1 MMAEITES
9 VLKSFSTF
17 ASFDRGQELYQSN
30 AVFDT
35 FRSGNLLTGKCEG
48 SNTPFY
54 QLTVQI
60 DEGGIQEALCN
71 CPYDSGGYCKHIIAL
86 LLSFINEPEIFIE
99 TQYFE
104 KTLKKMDK
112 DTLVNLMIELMDE
125 KPDVLTWLKNAVS
138 DKPAQPRSIKT
149 KSSRKTEISKTVY
162 KRQIQGI
169 LRSLQGYRMS
179 EAYWLMEGMV
189 EELDNICDT
198 AYDFLVA
205 GDAHNALSIL
215 TTLLIEVGESY
226 DQFDDSDGY
235 LGGFLSRLELPLVE
249 TILSA
254 DLGKTERRNL
264 FNELEPE
271 VRELSAYG
279 IDNLDGI
286 LMALNRGWSGKPLF
300 ELEDFDPD
308 DTTIIEAKLNILLR
322 QERIEEYLTLCL
334 QAGKYLRFIQKKIEM
349 KEFDEALD
357 LAWKTLTQAEDVLI
371 VSKALRESGKL
382 PEAINLARK
391 GLGLVGYKY
400 NLGIWLGTVE
410 EAQGNVEQAK
420 QAYLISFTDQPVLE
434 LYSKLKKLAGTDWLK
449 LQPCLIQMVKD
460 SHRVDVL
467 IDIYLFEEEWDQ
479 AIEAADEISNYNYPL
494 IEKVADILL
503 PHRPEWVIEACRKQA
518 EGLIAKTQ
526 SKYYVIAAHWL
537 GKMKQAYL
545 YLNRKADWVDYLEGL
560 KKTYSRRPAL
570 QAELSKL

>member
-48 SNTPFY
+48 TNTPFY

-71 CPYDSGGYCKHIIAL
+71 CPYDRGGYCKHIIAL

-99 TQYFE
+99 TQNFE

-138 DKPAQPRSIKT
+138 DKPAQPRSTKT

-179 EAYWLMEGMV
+179 EAYWLMGGMV

-279 IDNLDGI
+279 IDNLGGI

-308 DTTIIEAKLNILLR
+308 DTTIIEAKLNVLLR

-334 QAGKYLRFIQKKIEM
+334 QAGKHLRFIQKKIEM
-349 KEFDEALD
+349 REFDEAVD
-357 LAWKTLTQAEDVLI
+357 VAWKNLTQAEDVLF

-382 PEAINLARK
+382 SEAVRLARN
-391 GLGLVGYKY
+391 GLGLAGDKG
-400 NLGIWLGTVE
+400 NLGIWLGTIE
-410 EAQGNVEQAK
+410 EAQGNVEQAI
-420 QAYLISFTDQPVLE
+420 QAYLISFTAKPALE
-434 LYSKLKKLAGTDWLK
+434 IYSKLKKLSDKDWIK
-449 LQPCLIQMVKD
+449 IQPELIQIVKD
-460 SHRVDVL
+460 SHREKVL
-467 IDIYLFEEEWDQ
+467 IDIFIFEEEWDKVV
-479 AIEAADEISNYNYPL
+479 ETADKISSFNYPL
-494 IEKVADILL
+494 IEKVADVLL
-503 PHRPEWVIEACRKQA
+503 PHRPEWVIEACRKQV

-526 SKYYVIAAHWL
+526 SKYYAIAVHWL

-545 YLNRKADWVDYLEGL
+545 SLNRKADWVDYLEGL
-560 KKTYSRRPAL
+560 KSTYSRRPAL